1 MNKVRIIGL
10 VLLIVGIIIQFTMEN
25 DMTDFISAARIGAGC
40 GLLVTGKVVK
50 PSF

>member
-10 VLLIVGIIIQFTMEN
+10 VLLIVGISIQFTMEN
-25 DMTDFISAARIGAGC
+25 DMTDFISAAGIGAGF

-50 PSF
+50 PSI